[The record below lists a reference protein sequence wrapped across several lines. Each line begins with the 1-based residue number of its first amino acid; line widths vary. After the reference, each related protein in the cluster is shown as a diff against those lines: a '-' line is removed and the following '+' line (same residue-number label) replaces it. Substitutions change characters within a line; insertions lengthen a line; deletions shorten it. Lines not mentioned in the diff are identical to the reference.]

1 MLLHREETEVY
12 AAVSDEE
19 ICLWDGAGASLTWFY
34 TDGSLIYNEEFPTL
48 PGEAPAGGAE

>member
-34 TDGSLIYNEEFPTL
+34 TGGSLIYNEEFPTL